1 MKRVLIQGAFDI
13 LNAGHV
19 LAFKKAKKLG
29 DYLIVALNTD
39 ELYKKY
45 KGYGQGPV
53 LPYWQRK
60 LILESIS
67 YVDEVVPAK
76 SFSPMRLLRRLKI
89 DVYVLTR
96 EWEETKG
103 KEIAYMRNKGGEISW
118 SPRFKDIY
126 CSSQIREIVIRKH
139 LSKEGG
145 AR

>member
-1 MKRVLIQGAFDI
+1 MKKVLIQGAFDI

-29 DYLIVALNTD
+29 DHLIVALNTD

-60 LILESIS
+60 LILESCR
-67 YVDEVVPAK
+67 YVDEVVPARQ
-76 SFSPMRLLRRLKI
+76 FSPIKLLKRLKI

-96 EWEETKG
+96 EWEETKEE
-103 KEIAYMRNKGGEISW
+103 EINYMRSKGGEISW

-126 CSSQIREIVIRKH
+126 CSSEIRAIVIRKH
-139 LSKEGG
+139 LSSQKKG
-145 AR
+145 

>member
-1 MKRVLIQGAFDI
+1 MKKVLLQGAFDI

-29 DYLIVALNTD
+29 DHLIVALNTD

-60 LILESIS
+60 LIVESCR
-67 YVDEVVPAK
+67 YVDEVVPARQ
-76 SFSPMRLLRRLKI
+76 FSPLKLLKKLKI

-96 EWEETKG
+96 EWEETKEA
-103 KEIAYMRNKGGEISW
+103 EINFMRNKGGEISW

-126 CSSQIREIVIRKH
+126 CSSEIRAIVIRKH
-139 LSKEGG
+139 LSSQKKG
-145 AR
+145 

>member
-1 MKRVLIQGAFDI
+1 MKKVLLQGAFDI

-29 DYLIVALNTD
+29 DHLIVALNTD

-60 LILESIS
+60 LIVESCR
-67 YVDEVVPAK
+67 YVDEVVPARQ
-76 SFSPMRLLRRLKI
+76 FSPIKLLKRLKI

-96 EWEETKG
+96 EWEETKEE
-103 KEIAYMRNKGGEISW
+103 EINYMRSKGGEISW

-126 CSSQIREIVIRKH
+126 CSSEIRAIVIRKH
-139 LSKEGG
+139 LSSQKKG
-145 AR
+145 